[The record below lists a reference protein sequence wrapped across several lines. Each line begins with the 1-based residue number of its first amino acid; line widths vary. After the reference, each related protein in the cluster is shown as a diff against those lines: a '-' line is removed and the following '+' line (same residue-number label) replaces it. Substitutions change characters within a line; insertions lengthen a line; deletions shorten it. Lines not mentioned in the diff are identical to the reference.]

1 MTSGRIPAPSYRKVY
16 AEGRSVSNRLLVLYY
31 LADPSGV
38 KMGVSVP
45 GRLGKATLRNKLRR
59 RVKEA
64 FRRFPPEVSSGQFV
78 FVVRRGAASATFSDL
93 VDAMRGLFK
102 KMAVQ

>member
-16 AEGRSVSNRLLVLYY
+16 GEGRSVSNRHLVLYY
-31 LADPSGV
+31 LPDLTV
-38 KMGVSVP
+38 IKMGVSVP
-45 GRLGKATLRNKLRR
+45 ARLGKATVRNKLRR

-64 FRRFPPEVSSGQFV
+64 FRRFPPEASSGQFV
-78 FVVRRGAASATFSDL
+78 FIVRRGAATATFQDL

-102 KMAVQ
+102 RMAMR